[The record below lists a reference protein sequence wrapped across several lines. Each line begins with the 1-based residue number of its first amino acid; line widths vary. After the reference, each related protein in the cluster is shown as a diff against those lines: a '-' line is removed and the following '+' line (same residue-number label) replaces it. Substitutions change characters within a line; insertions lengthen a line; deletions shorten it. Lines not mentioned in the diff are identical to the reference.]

1 MKNQRDNVH
10 QYQKRITLITDRE
23 TTVARACLQ
32 QGDKP
37 KALLALRQKKF
48 QESLLAKADA
58 QLETLEQLIA
68 SVDYAQIQSDVMY
81 GLKQGTSVLKQIN
94 AEMGGINQV
103 EKLMGDNE
111 EARAA
116 QREISELLG
125 GQMSNQDEDD
135 VEDELEA
142 LAGQISGVREPDAV
156 NMPAVPKTELD
167 RKEEEEE
174 RMERQKARARA
185 RARAGEQTSV
195 QTAEPMLA

>member
-1 MKNQRDNVH
+1 MH
-10 QYQKRITLITDRE
+10 QYQKRITVITTRE
-23 TTVARACLQ
+23 TAVAKACLQ
-32 QGDKP
+32 RGDKS

-68 SVDYAQIQSDVMY
+68 SVDYAQIQSDVVY

-94 AEMGGINQV
+94 AEMGGIDQV
-103 EKLMGDNE
+103 EKLMGENE

-116 QREISELLG
+116 QREISEILG
-125 GQMSNQDEDD
+125 GQMSNEDEDE

-142 LAGQISGVREPDAV
+142 LEGEISGVKQPDAA
-156 NMPAVPKTELD
+156 NILPSAPKTELE

-174 RMERQKARARA
+174 RAERRKTRAKARAK
-185 RARAGEQTSV
+185 EQ
-195 QTAEPMLA
+195 QAPEPMLA

>member
-10 QYQKRITLITDRE
+10 QYQKRITIITDRE
-23 TTVARACLQ
+23 TAIAKACLQ
-32 QGDKP
+32 RGDKS

-81 GLKQGTSVLKQIN
+81 GLKQGTTVLKQIN
-94 AEMGGINQV
+94 AEMGGIDQV
-103 EKLMGDNE
+103 EKLMGENE

-116 QREISELLG
+116 QKEISDMLG
-125 GQMSNQDEDD
+125 GQLSNQDEDE

-142 LAGQISGVREPDAV
+142 LEGEISGVKKPDAID
-156 NMPAVPKTELD
+156 MPTAPKTELE
-167 RKEEEEE
+167 RQEKEEGKV
-174 RMERQKARARA
+174 ERQKARARA
-185 RARAGEQTSV
+185 RAGEQPSTQAS
-195 QTAEPMLA
+195 EPMLA